1 MTKYACITLDMEP
14 DYGDPQN
21 RIRLL
26 ENPEFLERFA
36 GIINRNG
43 AKVTMFT
50 VTSLLA
56 QYGEDLRRLERLV
69 PLELAVHSHTHDP
82 RNGSGSAELEAAQ
95 EAFLKFT
102 GSNPRGYRAPI
113 GQIDKVGLGNLMD
126 FGYQYDSSIYNSIRP
141 GEYGYFNLHL
151 PNRPFWLTRGGEDRL
166 LELPFTSISAVRVVF
181 ALSYA
186 KLLGWGIYSSLL
198 RTFGLPD
205 FALLLVHPYN
215 FYTRLVSDGLYG
227 LEKWALIRN
236 DDRSFEYFE
245 NMVRVLTDRGYEF
258 AFVGEMYTMLKD
270 RGDLPRLTWENWR

>member
-26 ENPEFLERFA
+26 ENPEFLERFT

-69 PLELAVHSHTHDP
+69 PLELAVHSHTHNP
-82 RNGSGSAELEAAQ
+82 SNGSGIAELEAAH

-113 GQIDKVGLGNLMD
+113 GQIDKAGLGNLMD

-151 PNRPFWLTRGGEDRL
+151 PNLPFWLTRGGEDRL

-186 KLLGWGIYSSLL
+186 KLLGWGLYSSLL
-198 RTFGLPD
+198 RVFGLPGV
-205 FALLLVHPYN
+205 ALLLVHPYN
-215 FYTRLVSDGLYG
+215 FYTRQVANGLHG

-236 DDRSFEYFE
+236 DGRSFEYFE
-245 NMVRVLTDRGYEF
+245 NMVRALTDRGYEF

-270 RGDLPRLTWENWR
+270 RGDLRRLPWERWR